1 MEAARSR
8 EGYGWVVFAGILLI
22 IAGLFDIVNG
32 IRAIGA
38 QDTAFDTIFWDNN
51 LEAWG
56 WFYLI
61 VGVVLLVAGIAIF
74 NRAPWAVLVGIA
86 VAVVA
91 AVVNMFWLFVYPIH
105 SLIVI
110 IVCLLIAYGLTV
122 YGLRDDADES
132 PVTNGV
138 WPIDLASTGTPGRRL
153 RFAPWRSRRSIPWL
167 RAMDRT
173 RIRRSVPPGTAWL
186 GRATLAQVVE
196 TARSP
201 SPCPLN
207 LSCRPFRRDDSCVVW
222 SDDARPCSS
231 DVAILPIT

>member
-122 YGLRDDADES
+122 YGLRDDAGE
-132 PVTNGV
+132 
-138 WPIDLASTGTPGRRL
+138 RR
-153 RFAPWRSRRSIPWL
+153 
-167 RAMDRT
+167 
-173 RIRRSVPPGTAWL
+173 
-186 GRATLAQVVE
+186 
-196 TARSP
+196 
-201 SPCPLN
+201 
-207 LSCRPFRRDDSCVVW
+207 
-222 SDDARPCSS
+222 
-231 DVAILPIT
+231 

>member
-1 MEAARSR
+1 MEATRSR
-8 EGYGWVVFAGILLI
+8 EGQGWVVFAGILLI

-74 NRAPWAVLVGIA
+74 NRATWAVLVGIG

-91 AVVNMFWLFVYPIH
+91 AVVNMFWIFVYPIH

-110 IVCLLIAYGLTV
+110 IVCLLIAYGLSV
-122 YGLRDDADES
+122 YGLGDDADE
-132 PVTNGV
+132 
-138 WPIDLASTGTPGRRL
+138 RR
-153 RFAPWRSRRSIPWL
+153 
-167 RAMDRT
+167 
-173 RIRRSVPPGTAWL
+173 
-186 GRATLAQVVE
+186 
-196 TARSP
+196 
-201 SPCPLN
+201 
-207 LSCRPFRRDDSCVVW
+207 
-222 SDDARPCSS
+222 
-231 DVAILPIT
+231 

>member
-1 MEAARSR
+1 MTEREAKMEASRSR
-8 EGYGWVVFAGILLI
+8 EGYGWVVFAGVLLI

-61 VGVVLLVAGIAIF
+61 VGVVLLVAGISIF

-91 AVVNMFWLFVYPIH
+91 AVVNMFWIFVYPIH

-122 YGLRDDADES
+122 YGGLGEKAD
-132 PVTNGV
+132 
-138 WPIDLASTGTPGRRL
+138 RR
-153 RFAPWRSRRSIPWL
+153 R
-167 RAMDRT
+167 
-173 RIRRSVPPGTAWL
+173 
-186 GRATLAQVVE
+186 
-196 TARSP
+196 
-201 SPCPLN
+201 
-207 LSCRPFRRDDSCVVW
+207 
-222 SDDARPCSS
+222 
-231 DVAILPIT
+231 